1 MGSEISKKDITRLGF
16 RSLKR
21 RTKSAKA
28 FQIKYENSKL
38 SRFN

>member
-1 MGSEISKKDITRLGF
+1 MAEVTQLKRYDARPM
-16 RSLKR
+16 KR